1 MRRGARLTD
10 CADRG
15 FCTDEVVKARAKGT
29 PVSAVAILILKHCG
43 AKLCWARLSRELKI
57 TVEVINDA
65 DGACVGQQAKINLDL
80 RLRLQA
86 LKSCGGGL
94 SDFQEPSIFDVL

>member
-10 CADRG
+10 CADR

-43 AKLCWARLSRELKI
+43 ASFAE
-57 TVEVINDA
+57 
-65 DGACVGQQAKINLDL
+65 LDL
-80 RLRLQA
+80 VA
-86 LKSCGGGL
+86 S
-94 SDFQEPSIFDVL
+94 